1 MASTRD
7 LLQRFRPAGAPGAA
21 TATGVPADRL
31 EERDAELDP
40 VFRLLADTVTESTR
54 IRREGATEAERRRQR
69 AREAAVA
76 LVAGARLEADAIRA
90 QALSEAQQTVAVTA
104 RDSAEQAR
112 TNATAIADRAHRT
125 LEADVAEV
133 VARVRAAV
141 AAIPDRSPP

>member
-54 IRREGATEAERRRQR
+54 IRREAATEAERRRQR

-76 LVAGARLEADAIRA
+76 LVAEARLEADAIRA
-90 QALSEAQQTVAVTA
+90 HALSEAQQTVAVTA

-112 TNATAIADRAHRT
+112 TNAQAIADRATGPSRPT
-125 LEADVAEV
+125 SP
-133 VARVRAAV
+133 RWSPGSVRQ
-141 AAIPDRSPP
+141 